1 MLYIGALGGEP
12 DAGIGR
18 ITQGVPTEVICSVPR
33 LEVKKVKDV
42 LWARIDDEPVTI
54 GRAADNIIRLRDS
67 HVSRTHCVIETV
79 DGVICVRDLGSR
91 YGTYVNG
98 RRIDQVSLHHGD
110 RIGVGPFEL
119 IYRDSN
125 AQSHNAAHVHQV
137 IGPMHDPLADTTTGQ
152 YAYEHNASVSP
163 ATSVVPAP
171 AESAAEDSASTQSSH
186 SSQSS
191 PDEPAVAAQPL
202 DGDIAS
208 ASASASASI
217 STPTSTSISTSTST
231 PTSSSVDAAWLDEEF
246 ERLASLEA
254 SLHKQREALQNEM
267 QLFDA
272 AQAVW
277 KAQQQQRESELA
289 QREALLADAELS
301 AERLA
306 QLADQLENERQQ
318 REAAEAILQQRDKAT
333 AALQNELAEARAAF
347 KALEQSHRETLAQL
361 EEAQALVTESSSQAK
376 LAQLTIADH
385 QLEIN
390 ELLQRLQPLE
400 QQFDQLMSESRQM
413 EQQLRRQIEDQAARI
428 EQLAAHESTLQQQME
443 AQEISR
449 RAAVARAN
457 EAMHMLGSMREQIRM
472 LHEHAKHVSSL
483 QQQVAAVETAWV
495 EADQRAAE
503 AALSDPEQAAA
514 YADRQQYY
522 SAQLSE
528 LAEQRDK
535 AVDAL
540 QRAAHELGDIA
551 SRHRAL
557 FTPVHTITSAAA
569 SNSPRRR
576 WPLVAAIFMF
586 VCVITLAAWAAL
598 RPEDLA
604 FLGLQLSAPPSP

>member
-1 MLYIGALGGEP
+1 M
-12 DAGIGR
+12 
-18 ITQGVPTEVICSVPR
+18 PR

-54 GRAADNIIRLRDS
+54 GRAADSIIRLRDS

-79 DGVICVRDLGSR
+79 DGVIYVRDLGSR

-98 RRIDQVSLHHGD
+98 RRIDQAPLHHGD

-125 AQSHNAAHVHQV
+125 AQSHNAAHVHHV
-137 IGPMHDPLADTTTGQ
+137 IGPMYDPLADTTTGQ
-152 YAYEHNASVSP
+152 YVYEHDASVSS
-163 ATSVVPAP
+163 ATSVMPAP
-171 AESAAEDSASTQSSH
+171 AESAAEDSASTP
-186 SSQSS
+186 SSQPSQS
-191 PDEPAVAAQPL
+191 LPDESAVAAQLL

-208 ASASASASI
+208 ASVSASTSA
-217 STPTSTSISTSTST
+217 PTSTSISASTA
-231 PTSSSVDAAWLDEEF
+231 SSADAAWLDEEF

-267 QLFDA
+267 QQFDA
-272 AQAVW
+272 AQAAW
-277 KAQQQQRESELA
+277 KAHQQQRESELA
-289 QREALLADAELS
+289 QREAVLADAESS

-306 QLADQLENERQQ
+306 QLADQLDNERQQ
-318 REAAEAILQQRDKAT
+318 REAAEAALQQRDQEI
-333 AALQNELAEARAAF
+333 AALQNELAEAKAAF
-347 KALEQSHRETLAQL
+347 NALEQSHREALAQL

-390 ELLQRLQPLE
+390 ELLRRLQPLE

-428 EQLAAHESTLQQQME
+428 EQLTVHESTLQQQME

-457 EAMHMLGSMREQIRM
+457 EAMHMLASMREQIRM

-483 QQQVAAVETAWV
+483 QQQFAAVEAAWV

-514 YADRQQYY
+514 YAERQQHY

-528 LAEQRDK
+528 LAEQRDR

-557 FTPVHTITSAAA
+557 FTPVHTITSTAA

-604 FLGLQLSAPPSP
+604 FLGLQSSSSPSP